1 MKLSVNFL
9 MRNLCC
15 IISSFKP
22 WNTTYKISRWIVPV
36 SFNKQNG
43 NFVCRQVPAEEEQH
57 LVIVVHSRSSIEVVA
72 TTAVPGFVTIG
83 HGVPLQTT
91 TIGTRSGATAQ
102 VSIWEVIYQTRKA
115 VFDHFSKHRE
125 ESFFFPLL
133 NTKYSAIIKCQFY
146 NYKTLIII

>member
-1 MKLSVNFL
+1 
-9 MRNLCC
+9 
-15 IISSFKP
+15 
-22 WNTTYKISRWIVPV
+22 VPV

-102 VSIWEVIYQTRKA
+102 VSI
-115 VFDHFSKHRE
+115 
-125 ESFFFPLL
+125 
-133 NTKYSAIIKCQFY
+133 
-146 NYKTLIII
+146 